1 MYVWIN
7 VIKHNIQFLFNQG
20 KQTGCRMWIWY
31 MRRVQ
36 HGCWKLRTRMPN
48 ASVLVWDNSGL
59 VLESVGGQM
68 HCFMRRCCSVWAG
81 HGYAGPV
88 AGCLRGFSS
97 ALWLELSRFW
107 PVTASC
113 TSGEVAFKGRAQPGL
128 CILLTTSQVSISTIA
143 LHGTG
148 ENMKQRAIRFW
159 EKWLIQQCPL
169 QEAGDQNERQK
180 LLIGCLSLLCDLMS
194 PPTVY
199 PHDTRPLS
207 CPTHSFVTRVFVIL
221 SSLLENRCHALF
233 PTSGACSYSAETSC
247 CWGWHCVLWTGRGGG
262 WEDLEKMTLQSC
274 LYTDR
279 RICGC
284 WNYEQNIKSEIW
296 RKFPTWNIICPSPPL
311 MLFDF
316 GPVSI
321 TLLVQHRPCWW
332 IT

>member
-113 TSGEVAFKGRAQPGL
+113 TWRGDVQRQGSAR
-128 CILLTTSQVSISTIA
+128 A
-143 LHGTG
+143 LHSPDNVSSVNFTNSTSWNWG
-148 ENMKQRAIRFW
+148 EHETASHQILRKVTYPAVSSSRGRRS
-159 EKWLIQQCPL
+159 KWK
-169 QEAGDQNERQK
+169 AK
-180 LLIGCLSLLCDLMS
+180 A
-194 PPTVY
+194 
-199 PHDTRPLS
+199 
-207 CPTHSFVTRVFVIL
+207 F
-221 SSLLENRCHALF
+221 NRM
-233 PTSGACSYSAETSC
+233 P
-247 CWGWHCVLWTGRGGG
+247 
-262 WEDLEKMTLQSC
+262 
-274 LYTDR
+274 
-279 RICGC
+279 
-284 WNYEQNIKSEIW
+284 
-296 RKFPTWNIICPSPPL
+296 
-311 MLFDF
+311 
-316 GPVSI
+316 
-321 TLLVQHRPCWW
+321 
-332 IT
+332 